1 MTPCRATSAG
11 LVIVDAWT
19 LATTRRLSP
28 TFTRPRSLS
37 LLGYGSGHVMSE
49 PCLDGLVAGAALL
62 DGGDGRENICA
73 VIDAPPSS
81 LLHVCSL
88 CL

>member
-37 LLGYGSGHVMSE
+37 LLGYGSGHGMSE

-62 DGGDGRENICA
+62 DGGDGAAMAQSSNIW
-73 VIDAPPSS
+73 
-81 LLHVCSL
+81 CSGL
-88 CL
+88 KIAI